1 MTPADAAELLTL
13 AAAFDRRTVGEADSR
28 AWAAALHQTP
38 YDDDARAAV
47 ARHYSETDRW
57 LTPAHVRQQRATI
70 RRERV
75 AAAPA
80 VVYDGHPGETGAES
94 IARRRA
100 LVEGIADGRIAPQS
114 AAQAIG
120 FSEDRPA
127 LPGGA
132 TRKEREAFAAKR
144 LAHLGSYIPRH
155 VADEVADLRPVRA
168 ERESLARHGLV
179 DPLTVRCPVERC
191 HADPGQPCRMGK
203 NGARRMSV
211 PHPSRR
217 DLATARQEQPA

>member
-47 ARHYSETDRW
+47 ARHYSETDKW

-75 AAAPA
+75 AAAT
-80 VVYDGHPGETGAES
+80 VVYDGHPGETGAQS

-100 LVEGIADGRIAPQS
+100 MLEAIADGRVTPQS
-114 AAQAIG
+114 ASLAVG

-132 TRKEREAFAAKR
+132 TREEREAFAAER
-144 LAHLGSYIPRH
+144 LAALGNYIPQR
-155 VADEVADLRPVRA
+155 VADDLVALRPVRA
-168 ERESLARHGLV
+168 ERESLARHGLP
-179 DPLTVRCPVERC
+179 DPLNVRCPYEPC

-203 NGARRMSV
+203 NGARRRTT
-211 PHPSRR
+211 PHPTRL
-217 DLATARQEQPA
+217 DLATAQQEPAA